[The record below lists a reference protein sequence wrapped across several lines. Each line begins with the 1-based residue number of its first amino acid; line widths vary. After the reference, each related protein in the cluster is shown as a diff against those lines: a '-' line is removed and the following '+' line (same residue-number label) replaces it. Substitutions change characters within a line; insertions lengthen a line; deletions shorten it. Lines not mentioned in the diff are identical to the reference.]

1 MGIKSKGKSLKGKAV
16 VFQSGGC
23 TAVINQSLCGVI
35 EGARLHRSITDLWG
49 AWSGVTGILRED
61 YVDLM
66 RQPKSLLQNIREQ
79 PSSTLGSARYKLQ
92 KYEEEVVLSCLKKRD
107 IRFLFMIGGNDTAQ
121 TALRIA
127 KAAERESYDLNIIH
141 VPKTIDNDLVETD
154 HTPGY
159 GSVARFAAI
168 ITQEVSLD
176 TQAMRQ
182 VEPVKI
188 MEFMGRNSGWIAAS
202 SALLKRK
209 QIDPPHLLLVP
220 EVPFDEDKFLMDV
233 DRTLSHVGYCIISIS
248 ETIRDKDGKR
258 VGERTEGILNDSF
271 GHPYVEGAASRL
283 VQLVESRL
291 KVRARCDKPGTIQR
305 MSMPYISP
313 IDQKEAFQAGKIA
326 VNWAVKGQSKVMVS
340 FKRHTGK
347 KYGISYE
354 PVPLEKIPG
363 QERYLPESFFDSI
376 QSEVTPNFY
385 RYALPLLGE
394 NLPQFPPLKP
404 IPVKL

>member
-1 MGIKSKGKSLKGKAV
+1 MKSKSKPLKGKAV

-35 EGARLHRSITDLWG
+35 EGARQQRLITDLWG

-66 RQPKSLLQNIREQ
+66 RQPKSLLQNVREQ
-79 PSSTLGSARYKLQ
+79 PSSALGSTRYKLQ
-92 KYEEEVVLSCLKKRD
+92 EHEEEAVLSHLKKRD
-107 IRFLFMIGGNDTAQ
+107 VRFLFMIGGNDTAQ

-168 ITQEVSLD
+168 TTQEVGLD

-188 MEFMGRNSGWIAAS
+188 LEFMGRNSGWIAAS

-209 QIDPPHLLLVP
+209 PVDPPHLLLVP

-258 VGERTEGILNDSF
+258 VGERTEGILKDSF

-313 IDQKEAFQAGKIA
+313 IDQKEAFQAGKVA
-326 VNWAVKGQSKVMVS
+326 VSWAVKGQSQVMVS
-340 FKRHTGK
+340 FKRHAGK

-354 PVPLEKIPG
+354 PVPLEKIPE

-385 RYALPLLGE
+385 QYALPLLGG
-394 NLPQFPPLKP
+394 NLPNYPSLKP
-404 IPVKL
+404 VSPKL